1 MTLGELLTRVLARM
15 LASGDNQP
23 QLARGII
30 SHRLARARV
39 HAAAHEATWRK
50 QHGASEHAGHRGGE
64 VERLRKH
71 AGALTLGR
79 ARHGGLLSGLAP
91 GLARLQGAACLAT
104 VARTDLA
111 GLGLGPGLGLG
122 SGSG

>member
-1 MTLGELLTRVLARM
+1 MLAR
-15 LASGDNQP
+15 GDHQP
-23 QLARGII
+23 QLERGII

-39 HAAAHEATWRK
+39 HAAAHEAAWRK

-79 ARHGGLLSGLAP
+79 ARHGLLSGLAP
-91 GLARLQGAACLAT
+91 GLARLQGAARLAT